1 MNDRVPDSSRLPLR
15 AMVMVLLFLGV
26 VFLLVGL
33 QAVGGDSGGESAPA
47 TSATSAA
54 PTTSATPAPRAEVR
68 VFNISDVAGA
78 ADRAAGRLRDD
89 GWTVTE
95 TGNLAAPPN
104 VTATTVYFGEAEGQ
118 KQSQILV
125 AEGEKQ
131 SAEAVGKLLD
141 APVEPRIPEVAEQP
155 PGVVVLVTG

>member
-104 VTATTVYFGEAEGQ
+104 VTATTVYFGEAEG
-118 KQSQILV
+118 
-125 AEGEKQ
+125 EKQ